1 VATKMAGETA
11 PKRKRAPRKQVASA
25 PVEATGKAEANAKA
39 EVKRVTRMSD
49 GHKAAL
55 AAGREEGRAVRNY
68 LEVIGRPKRP
78 GRKRTVES
86 ITRQVAD
93 VDAKLANADAGQRLL
108 LIQQRFDL
116 KSELEQL
123 KRESSEDLGA
133 LEAAFVKVAAAYSER
148 KGISYAAWREAGV
161 SANVLRQ
168 ASISRSQ
175 R

>member
-1 VATKMAGETA
+1 MATKTTGETA
-11 PKRKRAPRKQVASA
+11 PKRKRAPRKQAAPVATTSA
-25 PVEATGKAEANAKA
+25 PKT
-39 EVKRVTRMSD
+39 EVKRVSRMSD

-78 GRKRTVES
+78 GRKRTVDS
-86 ITRQVAD
+86 IGRQVAD
-93 VDAKLANADAGQRLL
+93 VDVKLASADAGQRLL

-123 KRESSEDLGA
+123 KRESGEDLGA

>member
-1 VATKMAGETA
+1 MPPKTTA
-11 PKRKRAPRKQVASA
+11 EAPQRRKRVPKKQAVPVVAPAKSVTKRAS
-25 PVEATGKAEANAKA
+25 
-39 EVKRVTRMSD
+39 RMSD
-49 GHKAAL
+49 DHKAAL

-68 LEVIGRPKRP
+68 LDVISRPKRP

-86 ITRQVAD
+86 IARQVAE
-93 VDAKLANADAGQRLL
+93 VDAKLAGADAGQRLL

-116 KSELEQL
+116 KSELDQL

-133 LEAAFVKVAAAYSER
+133 LESAFVKVAAAYSER

-161 SANVLRQ
+161 SAVVLRQ
-168 ASISRSQ
+168 AGIGRGQ

>member
-1 VATKMAGETA
+1 MPAKTTTA
-11 PKRKRAPRKQVASA
+11 APQRRKRVPKKQAA
-25 PVEATGKAEANAKA
+25 PVVAPVKAAS
-39 EVKRVTRMSD
+39 KRASRMSD

-68 LEVIGRPKRP
+68 LEVISRPKRP

-86 ITRQVAD
+86 ITRQVSE
-93 VDAKLANADAGQRLL
+93 VDAKLSGADAGQRLL

-123 KRESSEDLGA
+123 KKESNEDLGA
-133 LEAAFVKVAAAYSER
+133 LEGAFVKVAAAYSER

-168 ASISRSQ
+168 AGIGRSQ
-175 R
+175 H

>member
-1 VATKMAGETA
+1 MAAKTTSES
-11 PKRKRAPRKQVASA
+11 PQRRKRASKKQAVPVVA
-25 PVEATGKAEANAKA
+25 PAKSVA
-39 EVKRVTRMSD
+39 KRASRMSD
-49 GHKAAL
+49 DHKAAL

-68 LEVIGRPKRP
+68 LDVISRPKRP

-86 ITRQVAD
+86 IERQVAE
-93 VDAKLANADAGQRLL
+93 VDAKLTNADAGQRLL

-116 KSELEQL
+116 KAELDQL

-133 LEAAFVKVAAAYSER
+133 LESAFVKVASAYSER

-161 SANVLRQ
+161 PAVVLRQ
-168 ASISRSQ
+168 AGIGRSQ

>member
-1 VATKMAGETA
+1 MPPKTTA
-11 PKRKRAPRKQVASA
+11 EAPQRRKRVPKKQAVPVVAPAKSVA
-25 PVEATGKAEANAKA
+25 
-39 EVKRVTRMSD
+39 KRASRMSD
-49 GHKAAL
+49 DHKAAL

-68 LEVIGRPKRP
+68 LDVISRPKRP

-86 ITRQVAD
+86 IARQVAE
-93 VDAKLANADAGQRLL
+93 VDSKLAGADAGQRLL

-116 KSELEQL
+116 KSELDQL

-133 LEAAFVKVAAAYSER
+133 LESAFVKVAAAYSER

-161 SANVLRQ
+161 SAVVLRQ
-168 ASISRSQ
+168 AGIGRGQ

>member
-1 VATKMAGETA
+1 MAAKTTGETA
-11 PKRKRAPRKQVASA
+11 PKRKRAPRKQAA
-25 PVEATGKAEANAKA
+25 PLVPATET
-39 EVKRVTRMSD
+39 EVKRVSRMSD

-86 ITRQVAD
+86 IGRQIAD
-93 VDAKLANADAGQRLL
+93 VDAKLAGADAGQRLL

-123 KRESSEDLGA
+123 KRESSEDVGA